1 MSGLLAKGLQASSPA
16 AVSTYQSL
24 SLWETTSLKVQ
35 IQCGSGLW
43 TSFLTLALVWDEKQW
58 SEALMPPT
66 MDRILRRRLEA
77 AGVEVREDGHE
88 GVLADV
94 AAPPVRGQRAPAGAF
109 LQQQPGGVRRTGRER
124 RRS

>member
-1 MSGLLAKGLQASSPA
+1 M
-16 AVSTYQSL
+16 
-24 SLWETTSLKVQ
+24 
-35 IQCGSGLW
+35 
-43 TSFLTLALVWDEKQW
+43 SFLTLALVWGEKQW

-94 AAPPVRGQRAPAGAF
+94 AAPRYGVSE
-109 LQQQPGGVRRTGRER
+109 LQQGLFSNSSRGE
-124 RRS
+124 

>member
-1 MSGLLAKGLQASSPA
+1 MSGLSAKGSQASSPA

-43 TSFLTLALVWDEKQW
+43 MSFLTLALVWGEKQW

-94 AAPPVRGQRAPAGAF
+94 AAPRYGVSE
-109 LQQQPGGVRRTGRER
+109 LQQGLFSNSSRGE
-124 RRS
+124 